1 MRWLIGSMVAVLA
14 LSGCHANPS
23 PLAATA
29 RQAGAKVARS
39 VAADPYPVTVGS
51 KWEYVLHQ
59 KQPDGSVHER
69 PMSMAITSAKTR
81 DNGIVEAVL
90 ERQYQSWAPPATRVM
105 HYPDKVV
112 LSRLSDPEDGP
123 SMTIMRLPFAADAKW
138 PGRPFGGGNS
148 ETVHVI
154 GEEAVTV
161 PAGSFKAFRV
171 DHEITYAQ
179 GGTDTLNY
187 WYAPGV
193 GCVKMIERTT
203 LWQGDTPIHMEVTG
217 DLSSY
222 VIGPES
228 AKTPGSA
235 AK

>member
-1 MRWLIGSMVAVLA
+1 MQKWIGSLVVLA
-14 LSGCHANPS
+14 LAGCHAAPS
-23 PLAATA
+23 PIAAPVRT
-29 RQAGAKVARS
+29 AGAKAARAVS
-39 VAADPYPVTVGS
+39 SDPYPVTAGS

-69 PMSMAITSAKTR
+69 PMTMEVTSAKTR
-81 DNGIVEAVL
+81 DNGVVEAVL
-90 ERQYQSWAPPATRVM
+90 ERQYQSWAPPATRVL

-123 SMTIMRLPFAADAKW
+123 SMTILQLPFTADAKW

-148 ETVHVI
+148 ETVHAI
-154 GEEAVTV
+154 AEETVTV
-161 PAGSFKAFRV
+161 PAGTFKAYHV

-179 GGTDTLNY
+179 GSTDTLNY

-203 LWQGDTPIHMEVTG
+203 LWQGDTPVHLEVTG
-217 DLSSY
+217 ELTSWTIGAEAVSSR
-222 VIGPES
+222 
-228 AKTPGSA
+228 GSA